1 MEKNLDENED
11 QNLSDQPNQDD
22 DDFEKQENSS
32 DLEDQSHDEEQ
43 KDKRIEAKLN
53 EAYGKQDDLQNKYL
67 RVHADL
73 ENLKKR
79 AIKER
84 EDAVQRTRSQLI
96 SDLLPIIDAFQMGLT
111 EARKHEGATEIVEGF
126 AMAMK
131 QMHSTL
137 DSYGLIVLEPE
148 KDEFDPK
155 FHEAINYEVNNDLE
169 EGTVVKTIRSG
180 YRLGDKLL
188 RPASVILSKSETD
201 K

>member
-1 MEKNLDENED
+1 MEKNLNENED
-11 QNLSDQPNQDD
+11 QNLSDQTNQEG

-32 DLEDQSHDEEQ
+32 ELEDQSHNEE
-43 KDKRIEAKLN
+43 KKGILEAKLN
-53 EAYGKQDDLQNKYL
+53 EAYSKQDDLQNKYL

-79 AIKER
+79 SIKER

-111 EARKHEGATEIVEGF
+111 EATKHEGATDIVEGF

-137 DSYGLIVLEPE
+137 DDYGLIVLEPE
-148 KDEFDPK
+148 IEEFDPK

-169 EGTVVKTIRSG
+169 EGTVVKTIRCG

-188 RPASVILSKSETD
+188 RPASVILSKSEAD

>member
-1 MEKNLDENED
+1 M
-11 QNLSDQPNQDD
+11 
-22 DDFEKQENSS
+22 
-32 DLEDQSHDEEQ
+32 EDQSHDEEQ
-43 KDKRIEAKLN
+43 KGKRIEAKLN

-111 EARKHEGATEIVEGF
+111 EATKHEGASEIVEWF

>member
-43 KDKRIEAKLN
+43 KGKRIEAKLN

-111 EARKHEGATEIVEGF
+111 EATKHEGASEIVEGF

>member
-11 QNLSDQPNQDD
+11 QNLSDQPNQD

-43 KDKRIEAKLN
+43 KGKRLEAKLN

-84 EDAVQRTRSQLI
+84 EDAVHRTRSQLI
-96 SDLLPIIDAFQMGLT
+96 SDLLPIIDAFQMGLA
-111 EARKHEGATEIVEGF
+111 EATKHNGASEIVEGF

-131 QMHSTL
+131 QMQTTL
-137 DSYGLIVLEPE
+137 DDYGLIVLEPE
-148 KDEFDPK
+148 KEEFDPK

-169 EGTVVKTIRSG
+169 EGTVVKTIRCG

-188 RPASVILSKSETD
+188 RPASVILSKLEAE

>member
-11 QNLSDQPNQDD
+11 QILSDQPNQD

-111 EARKHEGATEIVEGF
+111 EATKHEGATEIVEGF

-188 RPASVILSKSETD
+188 RPASVILYKSETD

>member
-11 QNLSDQPNQDD
+11 QNLSDQPNQD

-43 KDKRIEAKLN
+43 KGKRIEAKLN

-111 EARKHEGATEIVEGF
+111 EATKHEGASEIVEGF

>member
-22 DDFEKQENSS
+22 DDFEKQKNSS

-111 EARKHEGATEIVEGF
+111 EATKHEGATEIVEGF

-169 EGTVVKTIRSG
+169 EGTVVKTIRCG

-188 RPASVILSKSETD
+188 RPASVILSKSEAD

>member
-22 DDFEKQENSS
+22 DDFEKQKNSS

-111 EARKHEGATEIVEGF
+111 EATKHEGASEIVEGF

>member
-111 EARKHEGATEIVEGF
+111 EATKHEGATEIVEGF

>member
-11 QNLSDQPNQDD
+11 QNLSDQPKQDD

-43 KDKRIEAKLN
+43 KGKRIEAKLN

-111 EARKHEGATEIVEGF
+111 EATKHEGASEIVEGF

-188 RPASVILSKSETD
+188 RPASVILSKLEAE

>member
-11 QNLSDQPNQDD
+11 QNLSDQTNQEG
-22 DDFEKQENSS
+22 DDFEKQENSNE
-32 DLEDQSHDEEQ
+32 LEDQSHDEEN
-43 KDKRIEAKLN
+43 KGRLEAKLN

-79 AIKER
+79 SIKER

-111 EARKHEGATEIVEGF
+111 EATKHEGATDIVEGF

-137 DSYGLIVLEPE
+137 DDYGLSVLEPE
-148 KDEFDPK
+148 KEEFDPK

-169 EGTVVKTIRSG
+169 EGTVVKTIRCG

-188 RPASVILSKSETD
+188 RPASVILSKSEVD

>member
-11 QNLSDQPNQDD
+11 QNLSDQPKQDD

-43 KDKRIEAKLN
+43 KVKRIEAKLN

-111 EARKHEGATEIVEGF
+111 EATKHEGASEIVEGF

-169 EGTVVKTIRSG
+169 EGTVVKTIRCG

-188 RPASVILSKSETD
+188 RPASVILSKSEVD

>member
-11 QNLSDQPNQDD
+11 QNLSDQTNQEG

-43 KDKRIEAKLN
+43 KGKRIEAKLN

-79 AIKER
+79 SIKER

-111 EARKHEGATEIVEGF
+111 EATKHEGATDIVEGF

-137 DSYGLIVLEPE
+137 DDYGLIVLEPE
-148 KDEFDPK
+148 KEEFDPK

-169 EGTVVKTIRSG
+169 EGTVVKTIRCG

-188 RPASVILSKSETD
+188 RPASVILSKSEVD

>member
-1 MEKNLDENED
+1 
-11 QNLSDQPNQDD
+11 
-22 DDFEKQENSS
+22 
-32 DLEDQSHDEEQ
+32 
-43 KDKRIEAKLN
+43 
-53 EAYGKQDDLQNKYL
+53 
-67 RVHADL
+67 
-73 ENLKKR
+73 
-79 AIKER
+79 
-84 EDAVQRTRSQLI
+84 
-96 SDLLPIIDAFQMGLT
+96 
-111 EARKHEGATEIVEGF
+111 
-126 AMAMK
+126 
-131 QMHSTL
+131 MHSTL

>member
-11 QNLSDQPNQDD
+11 QNLSDQPKQDD

-43 KDKRIEAKLN
+43 KGKRIEAKLN

-111 EARKHEGATEIVEGF
+111 EATKHEGASEIVEGF

-169 EGTVVKTIRSG
+169 EGTVVKTIRCG

-188 RPASVILSKSETD
+188 RPASVILSKSEVD

>member
-11 QNLSDQPNQDD
+11 QNLSDQPNQD

-43 KDKRIEAKLN
+43 KGKRLEAKLN

-111 EARKHEGATEIVEGF
+111 EATKHEGASEIVEGF

>member
-22 DDFEKQENSS
+22 DLEKQENSS

-43 KDKRIEAKLN
+43 KGKRIEAKLN

-111 EARKHEGATEIVEGF
+111 EATKHKGASEIVEGF

>member
-11 QNLSDQPNQDD
+11 QNLSDQPNQD

-111 EARKHEGATEIVEGF
+111 EATKHEGATEIVEGF

-148 KDEFDPK
+148 KDDTPNFM
-155 FHEAINYEVNNDLE
+155 
-169 EGTVVKTIRSG
+169 
-180 YRLGDKLL
+180 KL
-188 RPASVILSKSETD
+188 
-201 K
+201 

>member
-22 DDFEKQENSS
+22 DDFEKQKNSS

-111 EARKHEGATEIVEGF
+111 EATKHEGATEIVEGF

>member
-11 QNLSDQPNQDD
+11 QNLNDQPNQDD

-43 KDKRIEAKLN
+43 KGKRLEAKLN

-111 EARKHEGATEIVEGF
+111 EATKHKGASEIVEGF

>member
-22 DDFEKQENSS
+22 DDFEKQKNSS

-43 KDKRIEAKLN
+43 KGKRIEAKLN

-79 AIKER
+79 SIKER

-111 EARKHEGATEIVEGF
+111 EATKHEGATDIVEGF

-137 DSYGLIVLEPE
+137 DDYGLIVLEPE
-148 KDEFDPK
+148 KEEFDPK

-169 EGTVVKTIRSG
+169 EGTVVKTIRCG

-188 RPASVILSKSETD
+188 RPASVILSKSEAD

>member
-11 QNLSDQPNQDD
+11 QNLNDQPNQDD

-43 KDKRIEAKLN
+43 KGKRIEAKLN

-111 EARKHEGATEIVEGF
+111 EATKHEGASEIVEGF

>member
-11 QNLSDQPNQDD
+11 QNLSDQPKQDD

-43 KDKRIEAKLN
+43 KGKRIEAKLN

-111 EARKHEGATEIVEGF
+111 EATKHEGASEIVEGF

>member
-1 MEKNLDENED
+1 MEKNSNENED
-11 QNLSDQPNQDD
+11 QDLNNKPNQEINDL
-22 DDFEKQENSS
+22 ENQENS
-32 DLEDQSHDEEQ
+32 DQIEDQTPDEE
-43 KDKRIEAKLN
+43 KNGRLEAKLN

-79 AIKER
+79 SIKER

-96 SDLLPIIDAFQMGLT
+96 SDLLPIIDAFQMGLA
-111 EARKHEGATEIVEGF
+111 EATKHNGASEIVEGF

-131 QMHSTL
+131 QMQTTL
-137 DSYGLIVLEPE
+137 DDYGLIVLEPE
-148 KDEFDPK
+148 KEEFDPK

-169 EGTVVKTIRSG
+169 EGTVVKTIRCG

-188 RPASVILSKSETD
+188 RPASVILSKLEAE

>member
-43 KDKRIEAKLN
+43 KGKRIEAKLN

-96 SDLLPIIDAFQMGLT
+96 SDLLPIIEAFQMGLT
-111 EARKHEGATEIVEGF
+111 EATKHEGASEIVEGF

>member
-32 DLEDQSHDEEQ
+32 DSEDQSHDEEQ
-43 KDKRIEAKLN
+43 KGKRIEAKLN

-111 EARKHEGATEIVEGF
+111 EATKHEGASEIVEGF